1 MTTASEELP
10 MGEAWHVTTFG
21 DPAEAL
27 ELVELPPEILGPADV
42 RITTAANGLNALD
55 VGMCRGTHPLRPAP
69 PFVLGAEVVG
79 VVTETG
85 AAVTRLAPG
94 DRVVAMNPL
103 AYGNFRREVVVPEA
117 AAHAVPEEI
126 SDPDAAALL
135 VDYQAAYI
143 ALVRRAR
150 VEPGEW
156 VFVNAAAGALGS
168 AVVQIAQA
176 HGGRVVAAAGSEQKR
191 RACTKLGAEAVVD
204 SRDGAFAAHVRD
216 ATGGH
221 GADVVCDLVGGDV
234 FASALEAAAFEA
246 RVLTMGWAGGTMPEL
261 DPMTLIVR
269 NLAVFGM
276 SWGSSYPR
284 EAPGVVRDV
293 HARILALVASGEVR
307 PLVGSVVPHVELP
320 QALEA
325 IRAGATVG
333 KSVATWD

>member
-1 MTTASEELP
+1 
-10 MGEAWHVTTFG
+10 MGEAWHVTKFG

-27 ELVELPPEILGPADV
+27 ELVELPPETLGPADV
-42 RITTAANGLNALD
+42 RIATAANGLNALD

-85 AAVTRLAPG
+85 AAVTRLATG
-94 DRVVAMNPL
+94 DRVVAMSPL
-103 AYGNFRREVVVPEA
+103 AYGNFRREVVVPEV
-117 AAHAVPEEI
+117 AAHAVPVEI
-126 SDPDAAALL
+126 SNPEAAALL

-150 VEPGEW
+150 LEPGEW
-156 VFVNAAAGALGS
+156 VLVTAAAGALGS
-168 AVVQIAQA
+168 AVVQIARA
-176 HGGRVVAAAGSEQKR
+176 HGGRVIAAAGSEPKR

-204 SRDGAFAAHVRD
+204 SRDGALAARVRE

-221 GADVVCDLVGGDV
+221 GVDVVCDLVGGDA
-234 FASALEAAAFEA
+234 FARALEAAAFEA

-261 DPMTLIVR
+261 DPLTLIVR

-284 EAPGVVRDV
+284 EAPDVVRDV
-293 HARILALVASGEVR
+293 HARILALVASGGVR
-307 PLVGSVVPHVELP
+307 PLVGSVRPHVELP
-320 QALEA
+320 HALEA

>member
-1 MTTASEELP
+1 
-10 MGEAWHVTTFG
+10 MGEAWHVTRFG

-27 ELVELPPEILGPADV
+27 ELVELPPEPLGAADV
-42 RITTAANGLNALD
+42 RIATAANGLNALD

-79 VVTETG
+79 EVTETG
-85 AAVTRLAPG
+85 AAVTRFAPG
-94 DRVVAMNPL
+94 DRVVAMSPL
-103 AYGNFRREVVVPEA
+103 AYGNFRRDVVVPEV
-117 AAHAVPEEI
+117 AAHAVPERI
-126 SDPDAAALL
+126 LDPEAAALL

-156 VFVNAAAGALGS
+156 VLVNAAAGALGS
-168 AVVQIAQA
+168 AVVQIARA

-191 RACTKLGAEAVVD
+191 RACTKLGAEVVVD
-204 SRDGAFAAHVRD
+204 SRDGALASHVRE

-221 GADVVCDLVGGDV
+221 GADVACDLVGGDA
-234 FASALEAAAFEA
+234 FTAALEAAAFEG

-261 DPMTLIVR
+261 DPLTLVMR
-269 NLAVFGM
+269 NLAVFGV

-284 EAPGVVRDV
+284 EAPDVVRGV
-293 HARILALVASGEVR
+293 HARILALVAAGEVR
-307 PLVGSVVPHVELP
+307 PLVGSVLPHAELP

-325 IRAGATVG
+325 IRAGTTLG
-333 KSVATWD
+333 KSVVTWD